1 MIITKTPYRISF
13 FGGGSDFPLYYS
25 KFGGCVIGSTINKYC
40 YISLRELPPFFKN
53 RHRIVW
59 SEIQLP
65 NTISE
70 IKHPCIKGVLNYF
83 KIKNG
88 VEIHHQGDLPAF
100 SGIGSSSSF
109 SVGLINA
116 LMTSMERKLD
126 KKELGK
132 LSLYIEQKILKEH
145 VGSQDQMWASY
156 GGMNFINFNKKSI
169 NVKKLSIS
177 EKNKKKLSNNLILF
191 FTGKARFSGKIE
203 KNKIFRIEKNLSTLE
218 EMKNYVFYCKKILEK
233 GSSLDEFGE
242 LLDNY
247 WNLKKELSNEVSSNL
262 IDEIYKEAKISG
274 AKGGKII
281 GAGGGGFIL
290 FYAKPE
296 VQKKLIKKFNKLTP
310 VRFDFSAEG
319 SKVIFRQK
327 EIKKL

>member
-13 FGGGSDFPLYYS
+13 FGGGSDFPSYYR
-25 KFGGCVIGSTINKYC
+25 KFGGCVIGSTINKFC

-53 RHRIVW
+53 KHRIVW
-59 SEIQLP
+59 SKIQLP

-70 IKHPCIKGVLNYF
+70 IEHPCIKGVLNYF
-83 KIKNG
+83 KVKHGI
-88 VEIHHQGDLPAF
+88 EIHHQGDLPAF

-116 LMTSMERKLD
+116 LMTLKDRKMN

-132 LSLYIEQKILKEH
+132 LSLYIEQSILKEH

-156 GGMNFINFNKKSI
+156 GGMNFINFNKKNI
-169 NVKKLSIS
+169 NIKKLSIS
-177 EKNKKKLSNNLILF
+177 KNNKKKLSNNLILF
-191 FTGKARFSGKIE
+191 FTGKARFSGQIE
-203 KNKIFRIEKNLSTLE
+203 KNKISRIEKNLATLE

-233 GSSLDEFGE
+233 GSSLDEFGK

-247 WNLKKELSNEVSSNL
+247 WNLKKKLSKDVSNNL
-262 IDEIYKEAKISG
+262 IDEIYEEAKISG
-274 AKGGKII
+274 AIGGKII

-296 VQKKLIKKFNKLTP
+296 IKQKLIKKFNKLTP
-310 VRFDFSAEG
+310 VRFDFSNEG

-327 EIKKL
+327 NI

>member
-13 FGGGSDFPLYYS
+13 FGGGSDFPSYYR
-25 KFGGCVIGSTINKYC
+25 KFGGCVIGSTINKFC

-53 RHRIVW
+53 KHRIVW
-59 SEIQLP
+59 SKIQLP

-70 IKHPCIKGVLNYF
+70 IEHPCIKGVLNYF
-83 KIKNG
+83 KIKHG
-88 VEIHHQGDLPAF
+88 IEIHHQGDLPAF

-116 LMTSMERKLD
+116 LMTLKDRKMN

-132 LSLYIEQKILKEH
+132 LSLYIEQSILKEH

-156 GGMNFINFNKKSI
+156 GGMNFINFNKKNI
-169 NVKKLSIS
+169 NIKKLSIS
-177 EKNKKKLSNNLILF
+177 KNNKKKLSNNLILF
-191 FTGKARFSGKIE
+191 FTGKARFSGQIE
-203 KNKIFRIEKNLSTLE
+203 KNKTSRIEKNLATLE

-247 WNLKKELSNEVSSNL
+247 WNLKKKLSKDVSNNL
-262 IDEIYKEAKISG
+262 IDEIYEEAKISG
-274 AKGGKII
+274 AMGGKII

-296 VQKKLIKKFNKLTP
+296 IKQKLIKKFNKLTP
-310 VRFDFSAEG
+310 VQFDFSNEG
-319 SKVIFRQK
+319 SKVVFRQK
-327 EIKKL
+327 EI

>member
-13 FGGGSDFPLYYS
+13 FGGGSDFPSYYR
-25 KFGGCVIGSTINKYC
+25 KFGGCVIGSTINKFC
-40 YISLRELPPFFKN
+40 YLSLRELPPFFKN
-53 RHRIVW
+53 KHRIVW
-59 SEIQLP
+59 SKIQLP

-70 IKHPCIKGVLNYF
+70 IEHPCIKGVLNYF
-83 KIKNG
+83 KIKHG
-88 VEIHHQGDLPAF
+88 IEIHHQGDLPAF

-116 LMTSMERKLD
+116 LMTLKDRKMN
-126 KKELGK
+126 KNELGK
-132 LSLYIEQKILKEH
+132 LSLYIEQSILKEH

-156 GGMNFINFNKKSI
+156 GGMNFINFNKKNI
-169 NVKKLSIS
+169 NIKKLSIS
-177 EKNKKKLSNNLILF
+177 KNNKKKLSNNLILF
-191 FTGKARFSGKIE
+191 FTGKARFSGQIE
-203 KNKIFRIEKNLSTLE
+203 KNKTSRIEKNLATLE

-247 WNLKKELSNEVSSNL
+247 WNLKKKLSKDVSNNF
-262 IDEIYKEAKISG
+262 IDEIYEEAKISG
-274 AKGGKII
+274 AIVGKII

-296 VQKKLIKKFNKLTP
+296 IKQKLIKKFNKLTP
-310 VRFDFSAEG
+310 VQFDFSNEG

-327 EIKKL
+327 KI

>member
-13 FGGGSDFPLYYS
+13 FGGGSDFPSYYR
-25 KFGGCVIGSTINKYC
+25 KFGGCVIGSTINKFC
-40 YISLRELPPFFKN
+40 YLSLRELPPFFKN
-53 RHRIVW
+53 KHRIVW
-59 SEIQLP
+59 SKIQLP

-70 IKHPCIKGVLNYF
+70 IEHPCIKGVLNYF
-83 KIKNG
+83 KIKHG
-88 VEIHHQGDLPAF
+88 IEIHHQGDLPAF

-116 LMTSMERKLD
+116 LMTLKDRKMN
-126 KKELGK
+126 KNELGK
-132 LSLYIEQKILKEH
+132 LSLYIEQSILKEH

-156 GGMNFINFNKKSI
+156 GGMNFINFNKKNI
-169 NVKKLSIS
+169 NIKKLSIS
-177 EKNKKKLSNNLILF
+177 KNNKKKLSNNLILF
-191 FTGKARFSGKIE
+191 FTGKARFSGQIE
-203 KNKIFRIEKNLSTLE
+203 KNKTSRIEKNLATLE

-247 WNLKKELSNEVSSNL
+247 WNLKKKLSKDVSNNF
-262 IDEIYKEAKISG
+262 IDEIYEEAKISG
-274 AKGGKII
+274 AIGGKII

-296 VQKKLIKKFNKLTP
+296 IKQKLIKKFNKLTP
-310 VRFDFSAEG
+310 VQFDFSNEG

-327 EIKKL
+327 KI

>member
-13 FGGGSDFPLYYS
+13 FGGGSDFPLYYK

-53 RHRIVW
+53 KHRIVW
-59 SEIQLP
+59 SKIQLP

-88 VEIHHQGDLPAF
+88 VEIHHLGDLPAF

-109 SVGLINA
+109 SVGLIKA
-116 LMTSMERKLD
+116 LMTSMDRKLN
-126 KKELGK
+126 KKELAR
-132 LSLYIEQKILKEH
+132 LSVYIEQKILKEH

-156 GGMNFINFNKKSI
+156 GGMNFINFNKKNI
-169 NVKKLSIS
+169 NVKNLSIS

-203 KNKIFRIEKNLSTLE
+203 KNKLFRIEKNLATLE
-218 EMKNYVFYCKKILEK
+218 EMKKYVFACKKILEK

-247 WNLKKELSNEVSSNL
+247 WNLKKKLSNEVSSNL

-290 FYAKPE
+290 FYAKPD
-296 VQKKLIKKFNKLTP
+296 VQKKLKKKFNKLTP
-310 VRFDFSAEG
+310 VRFDFSNEG

-327 EIKKL
+327 EI